1 MGYVQSLM
9 AKNEQIVFVTR
20 QHWIVLLIPLLV
32 YLLPAIVVTAGLL
45 LLSIV
50 FVLPPVLLAL
60 VLPLILL
67 GKFIMIALRWWNEQ
81 YIITNRRV
89 VQTEGLIHKHVIDS
103 SLEKVNDVVLD
114 QSIWGRL
121 MGFGNV
127 EILTASEIGV
137 NRLDKIGRPV
147 HFKTAMLDQKEAL
160 NVSEDFGARAERV
173 LDAAPAAAA
182 ADIPEL
188 IAELDELRKKGILSE
203 AEFEQKKQELLGKM

>member
-1 MGYVQSLM
+1 MGYIQSLM
-9 AKNEQIVFVTR
+9 AKNEQIAFSTR
-20 QHWIVLLIPLLV
+20 QHWIVLLIPVLA
-32 YLLPAIVVTAGLL
+32 YLLPAIVVIAGLL
-45 LLSIV
+45 LLSYFIQP
-50 FVLPPVLLAL
+50 LISLAL
-60 VLPLILL
+60 VLPLYLL
-67 GKFIMIALRWWNEQ
+67 GKFIFILLRWLNEQ

-89 VQTEGLIHKHVIDS
+89 IQTHGLIHKHVIDS

-127 EILTASEIGV
+127 EILTASEVGV

-160 NVSEDFGARAERV
+160 NVTEDFGAKEERV
-173 LDAAPAAAA
+173 LEAAPPTTG
-182 ADIPEL
+182 DIPEL

-203 AEFEQKKQELLGKM
+203 AEFEEKKHALLSKI